1 MNKGRC
7 QLNKTGK
14 CGNFV
19 KRGGRGSSQIPL
31 LLIFGMTIFFQG
43 FSYMSL
49 HYPLV
54 LCDSILVS
62 FAFPSPIHSSSSYIS
77 SSSCCLLTFFPQSP
91 TYYHYYHHTIIFII
105 YLLLFFSHVAWIS
118 TCKGRKMKAARI
130 TFAEIGFPFVSRI
143 SHFKE
148 GFYFCT
154 KSKRKSLFCHSVIL
168 QTTFCSLT
176 DNIKRWK
183 TFSMCHHRTIRL
195 SVN

>member
-1 MNKGRC
+1 MGILSKEGGGGLPKSHFFWFLAWQFSFKVSLTC
-7 QLNKTGK
+7 LYTILLF
-14 CGNFV
+14 FV
-19 KRGGRGSSQIPL
+19 IPYS
-31 LLIFGMTIFFQG
+31 F
-43 FSYMSL
+43 
-49 HYPLV
+49 
-54 LCDSILVS
+54 

-91 TYYHYYHHTIIFII
+91 TYYYYYHHTIIFII
-105 YLLLFFSHVAWIS
+105 YFLLFFSHVAWIS

-183 TFSMCHHRTIRL
+183 TFSMSHHRTIRL